1 MAMSSCQK
9 CGMPCQGR
17 WCKMCEVEE
26 TAPRLTADNDAEDE
40 EVAD

>member
-1 MAMSSCQK
+1 
-9 CGMPCQGR
+9 
-17 WCKMCEVEE
+17 MCEVEE